1 MIVHSNIIGE
11 GEPFVILHGFLGMG
25 DNWKTLA
32 KQFAADGYQV
42 HLIDQRNH
50 GRSFHSDTFSYE
62 VLVEDLKLYC
72 EENGLDKI
80 HLLGHSM
87 GGKTVMQ
94 FLMDYPERVASS
106 VVVDIS
112 PKSFGGGHEDI
123 FKALL
128 SLDINNLETRSD
140 AQDHMKAHLGDT
152 MGVIFFLLKNLGRK
166 PTGGFKWKANI
177 SSLWENYDNIKAGIS
192 GNEKVEKNIEGIEF
206 VVPRNMNQALVVRN
220 FLSGNFS
227 VSGDY
232 PLLDK
237 VQKKN
242 LIEGRFIN
250 QNDINENKKVC
261 VISDDVYE
269 QLYDKEEEVLG
280 TYLKVNN
287 IGYKVVGVYKPGRI
301 GGGGNTIHIPFSTF
315 RLVYNSGNKFQWMM
329 VTGKAGFDIEQVET
343 DVKGLL
349 KNIHKIHPD
358 DSRAF
363 NGFNLGKEIA
373 KVTGF
378 LTGMQFLTWFVGIAT
393 LIAGVF
399 AIGNILLITV
409 KERTK
414 EIGIRRALGATPIKI
429 RQQIIL
435 ESIFLTLLAGSLG
448 IIAGGLILML
458 IDSAD
463 ILTNPTVNIPIVLIA
478 YAVLIILGTFI
489 GFIPAYMATII
500 QPIEALREE

>member
-1 MIVHSNIIGE
+1 MKFLFDKDVWQEIYESIRKNKTRTAITIFGAFW
-11 GEPFVILHGFLGMG
+11 GILLLVGLLGA
-25 DNWKTLA
+25 A
-32 KQFAADGYQV
+32 KG
-42 HLIDQRNH
+42 I
-50 GRSFHSDTFSYE
+50 
-62 VLVEDLKLYC
+62 
-72 EENGLDKI
+72 ENGFN
-80 HLLGHSM
+80 SM
-87 GGKTVMQ
+87 FGDFATNSVFMAGGRTSK
-94 FLMDYPERVASS
+94 A
-106 VVVDIS
+106 
-112 PKSFGGGHEDI
+112 
-123 FKALL
+123 FKGFQEGRQIQL
-128 SLDINNLETRSD
+128 TTSD
-140 AQDHMKAHLGDT
+140 
-152 MGVIFFLLKNLGRK
+152 
-166 PTGGFKWKANI
+166 
-177 SSLWENYDNIKAGIS
+177 
-192 GNEKVEKNIEGIEF
+192 VEKIKTEVKGIEF
-206 VVPRNMNQALVVRN
+206 VVPRNATGGLVVN
-220 FLSGNFS
+220 GIKTANLTIF
-227 VSGDY
+227 GDY

-269 QLYDKEEEVLG
+269 QLFDKNEEVLG

-287 IGYKVVGVYKPGRI
+287 IGYKVIGVYKPGRI
-301 GGGGNTIHIPFSTF
+301 GGGGNTVHIPFSTF

-329 VTGKAGFDIEQVET
+329 ITGKEGFDIEQVET

-349 KNIHKIHPD
+349 KSIHKIHPD

-414 EIGIRRALGATPIKI
+414 EIGIRRALGATPIMI

-458 IDSAD
+458 IDKAD